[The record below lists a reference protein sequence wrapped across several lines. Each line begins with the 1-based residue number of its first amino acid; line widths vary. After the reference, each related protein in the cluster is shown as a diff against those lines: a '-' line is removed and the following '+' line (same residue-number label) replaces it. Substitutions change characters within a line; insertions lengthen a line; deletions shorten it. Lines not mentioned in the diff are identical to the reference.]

1 MSTISLLSCKR
12 LKVERC
18 YFVPYCLFFR
28 FLVVSLSAEKKKNK
42 DMTTVALNNLW
53 TYLNGRSLKQ
63 KDREWLANKL
73 LEPTE
78 VDAETKRQQ
87 EFVKESLTRAINEVR
102 AAKREGRQLT
112 TLDDFI
118 EELRAEEKV

>member
-1 MSTISLLSCKR
+1 
-12 LKVERC
+12 
-18 YFVPYCLFFR
+18 
-28 FLVVSLSAEKKKNK
+28 
-42 DMTTVALNNLW
+42 MTTVALNNLW
-53 TYLNGRSLKQ
+53 TYINGLSLKQ
-63 KDREWLANKL
+63 KDRKWLAGKL

-87 EFVKESLTRAINEVR
+87 EFFKESFTRAINEVR

-112 TLDDFI
+112 TLDEFI

>member
-1 MSTISLLSCKR
+1 
-12 LKVERC
+12 
-18 YFVPYCLFFR
+18 
-28 FLVVSLSAEKKKNK
+28 
-42 DMTTVALNNLW
+42 MTTVALQNLW
-53 TYLNGRSLKQ
+53 TYINGLSLKR

-87 EFVKESLTRAINEVR
+87 EFVKESLTRAINEVK

-118 EELRAEEKV
+118 EELKSEETT

>member
-1 MSTISLLSCKR
+1 
-12 LKVERC
+12 
-18 YFVPYCLFFR
+18 
-28 FLVVSLSAEKKKNK
+28 
-42 DMTTVALNNLW
+42 MTTVALQNLW
-53 TYLNGRSLKQ
+53 NYINGLSLKR

-87 EFVKESLTRAINEVR
+87 EFVKESLTRAINEVK

-118 EELRAEEKV
+118 EELKSEETA

>member
-1 MSTISLLSCKR
+1 
-12 LKVERC
+12 
-18 YFVPYCLFFR
+18 
-28 FLVVSLSAEKKKNK
+28 
-42 DMTTVALNNLW
+42 MTTVALQNLW
-53 TYLNGRSLKQ
+53 TYINGLSLKR

-87 EFVKESLTRAINEVR
+87 EFVKKSLTRAINEVK
-102 AAKREGRQLT
+102 AAKCEGRQLT

-118 EELRAEEKV
+118 EELKSEETT

>member
-1 MSTISLLSCKR
+1 
-12 LKVERC
+12 
-18 YFVPYCLFFR
+18 
-28 FLVVSLSAEKKKNK
+28 
-42 DMTTVALNNLW
+42 MTTVALNNLW
-53 TYLNGRSLKQ
+53 TYINGLSLKR

-87 EFVKESLTRAINEVR
+87 EFVKESLTRAINEVK

-118 EELRAEEKV
+118 EELKSEETA

>member
-1 MSTISLLSCKR
+1 
-12 LKVERC
+12 
-18 YFVPYCLFFR
+18 
-28 FLVVSLSAEKKKNK
+28 LSAEKKKNK

-53 TYLNGRSLKQ
+53 TYLNGLSLKQ

>member
-1 MSTISLLSCKR
+1 
-12 LKVERC
+12 
-18 YFVPYCLFFR
+18 
-28 FLVVSLSAEKKKNK
+28 
-42 DMTTVALNNLW
+42 MTTVALQNLW
-53 TYLNGRSLKQ
+53 TYINGLSLKR
-63 KDREWLANKL
+63 KDRKWLANKL

-87 EFVKESLTRAINEVR
+87 EFVKESLTRAINEVK

-118 EELRAEEKV
+118 EELKSEETA

>member
-1 MSTISLLSCKR
+1 
-12 LKVERC
+12 
-18 YFVPYCLFFR
+18 LFFR

-42 DMTTVALNNLW
+42 DMTTVALNNLL
-53 TYLNGRSLKQ
+53 TYLNGLSLKQ

>member
-1 MSTISLLSCKR
+1 
-12 LKVERC
+12 
-18 YFVPYCLFFR
+18 
-28 FLVVSLSAEKKKNK
+28 
-42 DMTTVALNNLW
+42 MTTVALQNLW
-53 TYLNGRSLKQ
+53 TYINGLSLKR

-87 EFVKESLTRAINEVR
+87 EFVKESLTRAINEVK
-102 AAKREGRQLT
+102 AAKREGRKLT

-118 EELRAEEKV
+118 EELKSEETA

>member
-1 MSTISLLSCKR
+1 
-12 LKVERC
+12 
-18 YFVPYCLFFR
+18 
-28 FLVVSLSAEKKKNK
+28 
-42 DMTTVALNNLW
+42 MTTVALQNLW
-53 TYLNGRSLKQ
+53 TYINGLSLKR

-87 EFVKESLTRAINEVR
+87 EFVKESLTRAINEVK

-118 EELRAEEKV
+118 EELKSEETACR

>member
-1 MSTISLLSCKR
+1 MK
-12 LKVERC
+12 
-18 YFVPYCLFFR
+18 
-28 FLVVSLSAEKKKNK
+28 
-42 DMTTVALNNLW
+42 TVALQNLW
-53 TYLNGRSLKQ
+53 TYINGLSLKR

-87 EFVKESLTRAINEVR
+87 EFVKESLTRAINEVK

-118 EELRAEEKV
+118 EELKSEETA

>member
-1 MSTISLLSCKR
+1 
-12 LKVERC
+12 
-18 YFVPYCLFFR
+18 
-28 FLVVSLSAEKKKNK
+28 
-42 DMTTVALNNLW
+42 MTTVALQNLW
-53 TYLNGRSLKQ
+53 TYINGLSLKR

-87 EFVKESLTRAINEVR
+87 EFVKESLTRAINEVK
-102 AAKREGRQLT
+102 AAKREGHQLT

-118 EELRAEEKV
+118 EELKSEETA

>member
-1 MSTISLLSCKR
+1 
-12 LKVERC
+12 
-18 YFVPYCLFFR
+18 
-28 FLVVSLSAEKKKNK
+28 
-42 DMTTVALNNLW
+42 MTTVALQNLW
-53 TYLNGRSLKQ
+53 TYINGLSLKR

-87 EFVKESLTRAINEVR
+87 AFVKESLTRAINEVK

-118 EELRAEEKV
+118 EELKSEETA

>member
-1 MSTISLLSCKR
+1 
-12 LKVERC
+12 
-18 YFVPYCLFFR
+18 
-28 FLVVSLSAEKKKNK
+28 
-42 DMTTVALNNLW
+42 MTTVALNNLW
-53 TYLNGRSLKQ
+53 TYLNGLSLKQ

-87 EFVKESLTRAINEVR
+87 ELVKESLTRAFNEVR

-112 TLDDFI
+112 TLDEFI

>member
-1 MSTISLLSCKR
+1 
-12 LKVERC
+12 
-18 YFVPYCLFFR
+18 
-28 FLVVSLSAEKKKNK
+28 
-42 DMTTVALNNLW
+42 MTTVALQNLW
-53 TYLNGRSLKQ
+53 TYINGLSLKR

-87 EFVKESLTRAINEVR
+87 EFVKESLTRAINEFK

-118 EELRAEEKV
+118 EELKSEETA